1 MSGIKTNQTSF
12 FLRLLTNWNV
22 ITETA
27 NSTSRFRYQ
36 KFLNDHIKRSAHII
50 RVLLQLLQEK
60 NGQPSDRTLF
70 VRGTSLLLVPLLPM
84 KRH

>member
-1 MSGIKTNQTSF
+1 MEG
-12 FLRLLTNWNV
+12 
-22 ITETA
+22 A

-36 KFLNDHIKRSAHII
+36 KFLNDHIKQSAHII

-60 NGQPSDRTLF
+60 MVSQVIVHCSL
-70 VRGTSLLLVPLLPM
+70 RGTSRLLVPLLTM

>member
-1 MSGIKTNQTSF
+1 ME
-12 FLRLLTNWNV
+12 R
-22 ITETA
+22 A

-36 KFLNDHIKRSAHII
+36 KFLNDHIKQTAHII

-70 VRGTSLLLVPLLPM
+70 VTGN
-84 KRH
+84 